1 LSSESSLA
9 QNRETFLSI
18 GTSVGVG
25 GLFLF
30 GVVDLLI
37 GIFLLANA
45 TELPSLLKAFAV
57 LSIIQGVLGITVILA
72 ALLIFIFPVT
82 LIILA
87 LLFLR
92 KPESIEIV

>member
-1 LSSESSLA
+1 
-9 QNRETFLSI
+9 
-18 GTSVGVG
+18 
-25 GLFLF
+25 
-30 GVVDLLI
+30 VDLLI

-45 TELPSLLKAFAV
+45 TELQSLLKAFAV

-72 ALLIFIFPVT
+72 ALLIFIFPIT